1 MKVKLDFK
9 TKKTLR
15 SQNKSEI
22 DFEKSDNKLSNI
34 KRKEC
39 KRIQEYRKQ
48 LKSDP
53 TLAERAKKLQTK
65 KTLENKLYNEKVK
78 ERRKNDPKY
87 DKEIRVIDRLRKQ
100 KYRKKKAEIAQ
111 KAKNAKAKAKPDPKV
126 KKGEERQS
134 LIQHRR

>member
-53 TLAERAKKLQTK
+53 TLAERAKKLQAEKSVMAKFLT
-65 KTLENKLYNEKVK
+65 TPFDTYLENMKLGWDI
-78 ERRKNDPKY
+78 RRSCHSSSTEY
-87 DKEIRVIDRLRKQ
+87 H
-100 KYRKKKAEIAQ
+100 
-111 KAKNAKAKAKPDPKV
+111 AK
-126 KKGEERQS
+126 S
-134 LIQHRR
+134 